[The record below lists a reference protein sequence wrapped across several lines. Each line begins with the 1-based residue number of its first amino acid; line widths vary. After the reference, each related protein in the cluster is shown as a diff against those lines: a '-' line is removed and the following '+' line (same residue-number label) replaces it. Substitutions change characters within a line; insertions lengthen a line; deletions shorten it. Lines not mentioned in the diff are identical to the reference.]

1 MSRRPFATRTPRP
14 LGSIRPSLALA
25 ADPVVTPPSRDDGH
39 APSSLLGLG
48 LDCGA
53 IIRSTQVV
61 SALAA
66 VLLSAGCSP
75 PGRPVAGPPE
85 GIPDQVTDF
94 AVLFRTHCAGCHGTE
109 GRGGA
114 ALALADPVYLAI
126 ADDAVLIAAIRDGV
140 AGSLMPAF
148 GRSAGGLLTEAQV
161 AALVRGIRNQW
172 ARPDAL
178 RGATA
183 PPYAAPGPG
192 DAARGAQV
200 FHTFCAGCHGQGG
213 RGGPKAS
220 AITDHAYLSLIS
232 NQGLRTTVIVGR
244 PELGAP
250 DWRENVPGRP
260 MTSAEIG
267 DVVTWLVAQR
277 PHPPRPQG
285 PR

>member
-1 MSRRPFATRTPRP
+1 MSRC
-14 LGSIRPSLALA
+14 SLAALA
-25 ADPVVTPPSRDDGH
+25 A
-39 APSSLLGLG
+39 LL
-48 LDCGA
+48 
-53 IIRSTQVV
+53 
-61 SALAA
+61 LA
-66 VLLSAGCSP
+66 AGCSP
-75 PGRPVAGPPE
+75 PGRPVAGAPE
-85 GIPDQVTDF
+85 GIPEQVTDF
-94 AVLFRTHCAGCHGTE
+94 ALLFRTHCAGCHGAE

-126 ADDAVLIAAIRDGV
+126 ADDTVLTAVIRGGV

-148 GRSAGGLLTEAQV
+148 GQSAGGLLTDDQV
-161 AALVRGIRNQW
+161 TALVHGIRGRW

-178 RGATA
+178 GGATA

-200 FHTFCAGCHGQGG
+200 FQTFCAGCHGEGG

-220 AITDHAYLSLIS
+220 AITGGAYLSLIS

-250 DWRENVPGRP
+250 DWRGNVPGRP

-267 DVVTWLVAQR
+267 DVVAWLVAQR
-277 PHPPRPQG
+277 SHPSQPQG